1 MSSHTT
7 LRRRAPSPV
16 SVRTIG
22 LAIAGL
28 LALLLFAETASRA
41 LEPAIRAMP
50 SYLLDGLTS
59 PAALA
64 QRTT

>member
-1 MSSHTT
+1 MSSRTT
-7 LRRRAPSPV
+7 LRGRAPSPV
-16 SVRTIG
+16 PVCAIG

-28 LALLLFAETASRA
+28 LAMLLFAETASRA

-50 SYLLDGLTS
+50 SCLLDGLTS
-59 PAALA
+59 PVALA